1 MLSSARHRL
10 WGGWISRTPAGLVR
24 LWNREFQ
31 DARLI
36 LEQNGDLRYLV
47 VSAQLQRWATRAV
60 LAFGLFV
67 LSCVLVLSAA
77 AWHLKAGKTRLE
89 ASHKAIYA
97 ALIDS
102 TADMTS
108 AEVRDLSDADM
119 LELAQSIR
127 ERELEIRKMVSSA
140 TDSLSEE
147 NQQLHTKLGSSG
159 LTEAAVKVIQSSA
172 ATGGYSR
179 DLDAH
184 PDPLLRG
191 AFVEESATNRE
202 LKDVLL
208 ALPSRMPIN
217 DHYTTSHFGVRKHP
231 ISGRPR
237 FHAGLDL
244 VSRSDDR
251 VFSVKP
257 GKVMLARS
265 YNEYGNTVIVRHERG
280 IETLYAHLSSIHVK
294 EGEDVDTTV
303 VLGMVGNTGAS
314 TGKHLHFEISVGGY
328 PVDPLKVITTAQN
341 VQQAQR

>member
-1 MLSSARHRL
+1 MQAHARHVPLLR
-10 WGGWISRTPAGLVR
+10 RVARAPAGLAR

-47 VSAQLQRWATRAV
+47 VTARLQRWATRTAISAGACALASLVV
-60 LAFGLFV
+60 LG
-67 LSCVLVLSAA
+67 AA
-77 AWHLKAGKTRLE
+77 AVHLQAGKARLE
-89 ASHKAIYA
+89 TSHKAIYA
-97 ALIDS
+97 ALLDS
-102 TADMTS
+102 TKDLT
-108 AEVRDLSDADM
+108 EDETRDFSEADM
-119 LELAQSIR
+119 LELARSIR
-127 ERELEIRKMVSSA
+127 ERDREMRKMVSSA
-140 TDSLSEE
+140 TNTLSEE
-147 NQQLHTKLGSSG
+147 NHNLHASLGQSG
-159 LTEAAVKVIQSSA
+159 LTEAAVKVIQSNTA
-172 ATGGYSR
+172 MGGYSR

-191 AFVEESATNRE
+191 GFVEESAKNRE

-251 VFSVKP
+251 VYSVKP
-257 GKVMLARS
+257 GKVILARD
-265 YNEYGNTVIVRHERG
+265 YNDYGNTVIVRHERG
-280 IETLYAHLSSIHVK
+280 IETLYAHLASLGVK
-294 EGEDVDTTV
+294 EGQEVDTLT